1 MNKIFVLLVAVCLMP
16 LGSSAQ
22 TYLHLDDVIE
32 LVKEQSPSA
41 KQSETRREN
50 RYWQYR
56 LFKSNYNPQ
65 LRVNGF
71 APNYNRDFFEN
82 RLDDG
87 TVEFQSREQINSQVN
102 LGIEQPL
109 PWTGGNISVNSRL
122 DHFEDFERDLTQ
134 FNSTIVN
141 IRLSQPIFGFNNLKW
156 DKRIEPLRFEESRR
170 SYAEEMEFY
179 SSRATDLFFSYLDAQ
194 INLQIASFNLANNDT
209 IYQIET
215 GRYNIGTT
223 SKDKLLQVELQFLR
237 SQQGVAQA
245 QLDLQTARL
254 ELRTYL
260 CSGSVEDVELILPE
274 DIPEFDIPLDL
285 ALEYAKMNRADYLAF
300 ERQRLEAE
308 RLVAQAKAERF
319 DMELVASYGLNNAG
333 TQLDGLYQDPNNQ
346 QRVNL
351 FFNIPIIDWGRNKAR
366 MKTALAN
373 MQLTEFV
380 IAQEEQNF
388 EQEVITL
395 VRQFDVL
402 RTRLQITKKADEVA
416 AERYEVAQ
424 NRYLIGKIDITNLNI
439 ALTEKDEAKRAY
451 ILALRDFWTSY
462 YDLRRLTLYDFY
474 LNNPLYNPNAPIV
487 EP

>member
-1 MNKIFVLLVAVCLMP
+1 MNKILLFFLVVCLVP
-16 LGSSAQ
+16 LNSTAQ
-22 TYLHLDDVIE
+22 TYLHLDDVIN

-41 KQSETRREN
+41 KQSETRKEN

-56 LFKSNYNPQ
+56 SYRSNYNPQ
-65 LRVNGF
+65 LRINGS

-102 LGIEQPL
+102 LGIEQPI
-109 PWTGGNISVNSRL
+109 PWTGGNISVNSSL
-122 DHFEDFERDLTQ
+122 NHFNDFERDLTQ
-134 FNSTIVN
+134 FNTTIVN
-141 IRLSQPIFGFNNLKW
+141 VRLIQPIFGFNDLKW
-156 DKRIEPLRFEESRR
+156 DKKIEPLRFEESRR

-194 INLQIASFNLANNDT
+194 INLQIARFNLANNDT
-209 IYQIET
+209 IYKIET

-223 SKDKLLQVELQFLR
+223 SKDKLLQVELQLLR
-237 SQQGVAQA
+237 SQQDVAQA
-245 QLDLQTARL
+245 QLDLQTSQL
-254 ELRTYL
+254 ELRIYVGL
-260 CSGSVEDVELILPE
+260 SNIDELELILPE
-274 DIPEFDIPLDL
+274 DIPEFDIPIEL
-285 ALEYAKMNRADYLAF
+285 ALEYAKLNRADYLSF
-300 ERQRLEAE
+300 ERQRLQAE
-308 RLVAQAKAERF
+308 REVAQARAERF
-319 DMELVASYGLNNAG
+319 ETNLIASYGINNAG
-333 TQLDGLYQDPNNQ
+333 DQLDGLYQDPNNQ
-346 QRVNL
+346 QRVTL
-351 FFNIPIIDWGRNKAR
+351 IFNIPLIDWGRNKAR
-366 MKTALAN
+366 MKTAMAN

-402 RTRLQITKKADEVA
+402 RTRLRITKKADEVA

-451 ILALRDFWTSY
+451 ILALREFWTSY

-474 LNNPLYNPNAPIV
+474 LDSPLYDPNAAIV